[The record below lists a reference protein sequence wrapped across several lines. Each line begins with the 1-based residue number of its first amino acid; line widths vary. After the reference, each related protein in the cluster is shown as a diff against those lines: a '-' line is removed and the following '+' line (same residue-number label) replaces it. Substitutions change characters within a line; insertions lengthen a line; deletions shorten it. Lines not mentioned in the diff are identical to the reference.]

1 MLACLIIDIEQFLP
15 IEEFYQESEIFIQH
29 VKSSPAAEGFDEILL
44 PGEIESKVK
53 RQRTKEGIFVEDET
67 WEQIL
72 EWGQKFGVELKWNLS
87 RNFTT
92 TGSVVSLFDSS
103 AVGIFQRPTNRLV

>member
-1 MLACLIIDIEQFLP
+1 MRGQSDVHLVVDVEPFGMVIHLFRMDRDLGHEP
-15 IEEFYQESEIFIQH
+15 
-29 VKSSPAAEGFDEILL
+29 EGFDEILL

-72 EWGQKFGVELKWNLS
+72 EWGQKFGVELE
-87 RNFTT
+87 
-92 TGSVVSLFDSS
+92 
-103 AVGIFQRPTNRLV
+103 